1 MKWQYRNP
9 VHIVFTQAF
18 HKALAE
24 LIGNK
29 KNVLVMCSER
39 FRLSRD
45 FARLKDSLADFQ
57 CFTNIERN
65 PSFESHQKA
74 IDFATSAAPE
84 VIVAIGQSYSDGIIQ
99 FLPQRSRLVW
109 FSKRANKKYSAHRHS
124 HNSRLRQ

>member
-45 FARLKDSLADFQ
+45 FARLKDSLADQ
-57 CFTNIERN
+57 
-65 PSFESHQKA
+65 A
-74 IDFATSAAPE
+74 
-84 VIVAIGQSYSDGIIQ
+84 
-99 FLPQRSRLVW
+99 
-109 FSKRANKKYSAHRHS
+109 
-124 HNSRLRQ
+124 LRRR